1 MAINKNFVI
10 KNGVQVSTDLI
21 IGDTDTNKVG
31 IGTTV
36 PHYDLHVGVAR
47 GSRGGIGVTDAVV
60 AGVATINQLSVTGIS
75 TFAGALDVNSTVDF
89 AGDVV
94 FNGTNDITYDQ
105 SESALVFNDGAAIRV
120 GTGSDLSIMHD
131 GSNSILRDNG
141 TGGIK
146 ILGSQ
151 VEIGAASVNE
161 TMAKFTE
168 NGNVELYHDNTK
180 HFEVVAVGATVFG
193 DFIVSGVTTSKELN
207 VSSGSTFGDDLN
219 VGFTTFFVD
228 KSTGFIG
235 VGTNVPTATLEIGKT
250 AGTGIGVSIHEN
262 GNAGFTGIV
271 TVGGL
276 IDGNGGAHI
285 DNLRLGIDA
294 DNDITTSSG
303 NLTLDSAGGT
313 VQVNDNLTVDG
324 LIDGNGGASIDNVQI
339 GVTGDNEI
347 DTSTLNLILDSAG
360 GTINIDDN
368 ITVAGVSTFSGIGSF
383 GTDMNVGITTFF
395 VDKSTG
401 RIGIG
406 TNVPT
411 AALEIGKTAGT
422 GIGVSIFEN
431 GNAAFSGIVTV
442 GGNLNVTGDIVYDEV
457 NGRNLN
463 ISGVAT
469 VADLGVTGL
478 STAENFRVGYGASI
492 HEHGG
497 ASFAGIVTFGN
508 SILPNADNAVDLG
521 ATGTEFKD
529 LFIDGTANIDSLVAD
544 TADINGG
551 TVDAANIGASTPG
564 TGAFTTLSATTSA
577 TVGTAATIQVGGQ
590 AAFAGIVTA
599 NGGLSVGSNGSA
611 GVAVSAYTNGNFAAS
626 GIATVGGALLVGAGV
641 TVGGDILPD
650 ADGSRDLGSSTKE
663 FQDLF
668 IDGTANIDALAAD
681 SAAIGDLTADRV
693 VIAGTSGELEDDA
706 NFTYDGSILKIA
718 AGAGASIHNT
728 GNAAFVGV
736 VTAGRGFAIGIQSA
750 SLDVAKN
757 VGISTLNFIGAG
769 NTFKVTGQ
777 TLDISIAGGGGGGG
791 GVTAVETAVSSTS
804 ATSTGTFAKATYRS
818 AAVIAQITQG
828 SAYQVGRYL
837 VIHDGTTVTT
847 VEESAVATGSMLGT
861 FEGVIN
867 GDNVEFR
874 VTMSSSSSATV
885 TTKIDTV
892 DIP

>member
-1 MAINKNFVI
+1 MAINKSFVI

-21 IGDTDTNKVG
+21 IGDADNNKVG
-31 IGTTV
+31 IGTTI
-36 PHYDLHVGVAR
+36 PFYNLHVGRGR

-89 AGDVV
+89 AADVV

-105 SESALVFNDGAAIRV
+105 SESALVFNDNAAIRV
-120 GTGSDLSIMHD
+120 GTSSDFSIMHD
-131 GSNSILRDNG
+131 GNNTILRERGTGALKILSNSVEL
-141 TGGIK
+141 
-146 ILGSQ
+146 LGATA
-151 VEIGAASVNE
+151 GE
-161 TMAKFTE
+161 TLAKFNE
-168 NGNVELYHDNTK
+168 NGNVELYHDNTI
-180 HFEVVAVGATVFG
+180 HFETVAIGATVFG
-193 DFIVSGVTTSKELN
+193 DLTISGVTTSKELN
-207 VSSGSTFGDDLN
+207 VSSGSTFGGL
-219 VGFTTFFVD
+219 VD
-228 KSTGFIG
+228 
-235 VGTNVPTATLEIGKT
+235 A
-250 AGTGIGVSIHEN
+250 
-262 GNAGFTGIV
+262 NA
-271 TVGGL
+271 
-276 IDGNGGAHI
+276 GAHI

-303 NLTLDSAGGT
+303 NLTLDSAAGT
-313 VQVNDNLTVDG
+313 VEVNDNLTVDG
-324 LIDGNGGASIDNVQI
+324 LLDANGGASIDNVQI
-339 GVTGDNEI
+339 GVTGNNEI
-347 DTSTLNLILDSAG
+347 DTSTLNLIIDSAG
-360 GTINIDDN
+360 GTINIDDG
-368 ITVAGVSTFSGIGSF
+368 ITVSGISTF
-383 GTDMNVGITTFF
+383 DDDLNVGLTTFF

-401 RIGIG
+401 RVGVG

-411 AALEIGKTAGT
+411 ATLEIGKTAGT

-431 GNAAFSGIVTV
+431 GNACFSGIVTV

-492 HEHGG
+492 HEDGG

-508 SILPNADNAVDLG
+508 SILPNADNSIDLG

-529 LFIDGTANIDSLVAD
+529 LFIDGTANIDSLSAD
-544 TADINGG
+544 TAAIGDLTDNRVVIAGSSG
-551 TVDAANIGASTPG
+551 ELEDDANLTFDG
-564 TGAFTTLSATTSA
+564 TGLR
-577 TVGTAATIQVGGQ
+577 VGTAATIQTGGQ

-599 NGGLSVGSNGSA
+599 NGGLKVGSNANTGIAASIF
-611 GVAVSAYTNGNFAAS
+611 TNGNATFSGIVTAAS
-626 GIATVGGALLVGAGV
+626 FIG
-641 TVGGDILPD
+641 
-650 ADGSRDLGSSTKE
+650 DGSGLSG
-663 FQDLF
+663 
-668 IDGTANIDALAAD
+668 GTATTINNNAD
-681 SAAIGDLTADRV
+681 DRLITGSGSANTLN
-693 VIAGTSGELEDDA
+693 GESNL
-706 NFTYDGSILKIA
+706 TYDGSILKVA
-718 AGAGASIHNT
+718 AGAGASIHDT
-728 GNAAFVGV
+728 GNAAFGGV

-750 SLDVAKN
+750 SLDVAKK

-777 TLDISIAGGGGGGG
+777 TLDISIAGGGGGG